1 MEVQFLQAIGSWIAT
16 AIENVRL
23 NEQGKRLA
31 VLEERD
37 RIGMDLHDGIIQS
50 IYAVGLTLE
59 HARLLISESPI
70 QSTSRIEQAIN
81 DLNHT
86 IRDIRAYILDLRP
99 RQLKDE
105 NLIQGIQRL
114 VAEFRANTL
123 VDVMLKGPED
133 EFKDLPE
140 PQAVALFHICQE
152 ALANIAKHAKAHRV
166 DVILWTTTGRALM
179 EVKDDGRGF
188 DMDKVKKSIGHGLTN
203 METRAANA
211 GGDVDITTDPG
222 QGTSVLAWVPIPEIE
237 PLPIE

>member
-1 MEVQFLQAIGSWIAT
+1 MT
-16 AIENVRL
+16 
-23 NEQGKRLA
+23 
-31 VLEERD
+31 
-37 RIGMDLHDGIIQS
+37 
-50 IYAVGLTLE
+50 
-59 HARLLISESPI
+59 
-70 QSTSRIEQAIN
+70 
-81 DLNHT
+81 
-86 IRDIRAYILDLRP
+86 
-99 RQLKDE
+99 
-105 NLIQGIQRL
+105 
-114 VAEFRANTL
+114 EFRANTL
-123 VDVMLKGPED
+123 VDVLLKGPED

-188 DMDKVKKSIGHGLTN
+188 DLDKVKKSIGHGLTN

-211 GGDVDITTDPG
+211 GGDVDITTELG